1 MDIQPQFCG
10 TGMPKEGTFSH
21 LRSSLQ
27 HKVTSSTCDQGG
39 LADAMTSKQIFNL
52 ADVAGLLRRDRDATG
67 TGPERSPFNRAGRV
81 PLSFLPT
88 DKQSMDQL
96 SGYAHR
102 PFHFVLRYLRKRL
115 ASHLVILTAV
125 VAAVACS
132 VGTQYGV
139 KYLVDCLSAGAG
151 RAGSVWLAFVFL
163 MSLIAADNFLW
174 RIASWTASFTFVGVT
189 GDLRRDIFRHL
200 TGHAPSYF
208 SDRLPGML
216 TSRITATSN
225 AIFTVEN
232 MFVWNVLPPC
242 IATIAAIALIGT
254 VSWPMAAG
262 LIVIAGGMVIAMF
275 RLAAAGRP
283 LHDDFADKAAA
294 VDGEMVDVINNMPLV
309 RAFCG
314 LSYEHDRFDA
324 TVSREVAARG
334 RSLRYLEKLRLTH
347 AAVTVA
353 LIIALLAWAIMLW
366 QRGGATTGDVVLVCT
381 LGLSILNATRDLAVA
396 LVDVTQH
403 VARLTEAIAT
413 LLLPHELRDHPEAE
427 PLVKS
432 GAAIVFNNISF
443 QYPGGLQVF
452 DKFSLRIQPGQ
463 RVGLVGQSGG
473 GKSSLFVLLQRF
485 YDVQHGSITIDGQ
498 DIARVTQQSLRQAIS
513 VVPQDI
519 SLFHRSILENIRY
532 GRPNASDDEVLRAA
546 IAARCDFVETL
557 PEGLATMVGDR
568 GVKLSGGQRQ
578 RIAIARAFL
587 KDAPILLLDE
597 ATAALDSESE
607 EAIREALGRLMR
619 GRTVIAIAHRL
630 ATLRN
635 FDRVVVLKAGKI
647 IEDGPP
653 DRLMQGQGPYREL
666 VTREMSRLAKFAA

>member
-1 MDIQPQFCG
+1 MD
-10 TGMPKEGTFSH
+10 
-21 LRSSLQ
+21 
-27 HKVTSSTCDQGG
+27 
-39 LADAMTSKQIFNL
+39 N
-52 ADVAGLLRRDRDATG
+52 
-67 TGPERSPFNRAGRV
+67 
-81 PLSFLPT
+81 
-88 DKQSMDQL
+88 L
-96 SGYAHR
+96 SGYANR
-102 PFHFVLRYLRKRL
+102 PLIFVLRYIRRRL
-115 ASHLVILTAV
+115 ASHAVIFFTVA
-125 VAAVACS
+125 AAVACS

-139 KYLVDCLSAGAG
+139 KFLVDGLSSGPA
-151 RAGSVWLAFVFL
+151 RAGNVWLAFVFL

-225 AIFTVEN
+225 AVFSVEN
-232 MFVWNVLPPC
+232 MFMWNVFPPC
-242 IATIAAIALIGT
+242 IATIAAICLIGT
-254 VSWPMAAG
+254 VSTPMAAG
-262 LIVIAGGMVIAMF
+262 LIFIAGGMVVAMF
-275 RLAAAGRP
+275 RLAAAGKP

-294 VDGEMVDVINNMPLV
+294 VDGEMVDVISNMPLV

-314 LSYEHDRFDA
+314 LSFEHERFDA
-324 TVSREVAARG
+324 TVNRELNARR
-334 RSLRYLEKLRLTH
+334 RSLRYLEKLRLIH

-353 LIIALLAWAIMLW
+353 LTIAILAWAITLW
-366 QRGGATTGDVVLVCT
+366 QSGGATTGDVVLVCT
-381 LGLSILNATRDLAVA
+381 LGLSILSATRDLAVA

-413 LLLPHELRDHPEAE
+413 LLLPHELRDHPQAE

-432 GAAIVFNNISF
+432 GAAIAFNNISF
-443 QYPGGLQVF
+443 SYPASPPLF
-452 DKFSLRIQPGQ
+452 DKFNLRIQPGQ

-485 YDVQHGSITIDGQ
+485 YDVREGNVTIDGQ
-498 DIARVTQQSLRQAIS
+498 DIARVTQQSLREAIS

-519 SLFHRSILENIRY
+519 SLFHRSIMENIRY
-532 GRPNASDDEVLRAA
+532 GRPTATDDEVLRAA
-546 IAARCDFVETL
+546 IAARCDFVESL
-557 PEGLATMVGDR
+557 PDGLATMVGDR

-578 RIAIARAFL
+578 RIAIARAFV

-607 EAIREALGRLMR
+607 EAIREALSRLMR

-630 ATLRN
+630 ATLRH
-635 FDRVVVLKAGKI
+635 FDRVVVLKAGRI
-647 IEDGPP
+647 VEDGSP

-666 VTREMSRLAKFAA
+666 ITQEMSRLAKRAA

>member
-1 MDIQPQFCG
+1 MD
-10 TGMPKEGTFSH
+10 S
-21 LRSSLQ
+21 
-27 HKVTSSTCDQGG
+27 
-39 LADAMTSKQIFNL
+39 
-52 ADVAGLLRRDRDATG
+52 
-67 TGPERSPFNRAGRV
+67 
-81 PLSFLPT
+81 
-88 DKQSMDQL
+88 L
-96 SGYAHR
+96 SGYANH
-102 PFHFVLRYLRKRL
+102 PFSFVLRYLRRRL
-115 ASHLVILTAV
+115 ASHVVILASV

-139 KYLVDCLSAGAG
+139 KYLVDGLSEGPAY
-151 RAGSVWLAFVFL
+151 AGSVWLAFVFL

-174 RIASWTASFTFVGVT
+174 RIASWTASFTFIGVT

-225 AIFTVEN
+225 AVFSVEN

-242 IATIAAIALIGT
+242 IATVAAIALIGT
-254 VSWPMAAG
+254 VSLPMSAG
-262 LIVIAGGMVIAMF
+262 LIVIAGGMVVAMF
-275 RLAAAGRP
+275 RLAAAGKP

-314 LSYEHDRFDA
+314 LSFEHDRFDA
-324 TVSREVAARG
+324 TVNRELTARG

-353 LIIALLAWAIMLW
+353 LTIALLAWAITLW

-427 PLVKS
+427 PLIRS
-432 GAAIVFNNISF
+432 GAAIAFNNISF
-443 QYPGGLQVF
+443 RYPGGPGVF
-452 DKFSLRIQPGQ
+452 ERFSLRIQPGQ

-485 YDVQHGSITIDGQ
+485 YDVQQGSITVDGQ
-498 DIARVTQQSLRQAIS
+498 DISRVTQQSLREAIS

-519 SLFHRSILENIRY
+519 SLFHRSIMENIRY
-532 GRPNASDDEVLRAA
+532 GRPSATDDEVLRAA

-557 PEGLATMVGDR
+557 PEGLETMVGDR

-597 ATAALDSESE
+597 ATAALDGESE
-607 EAIREALGRLMR
+607 EAIREALARLMR

-630 ATLRN
+630 ATLRS
-635 FDRVVVLKAGKI
+635 FDRVVMLKAGKI

-666 VTREMSRLAKFAA
+666 VTLEISRLAKHAA